1 MESESNLK
9 QKQKLEHVV
18 CKGVK
23 DVFGMEFCVEYEFC
37 NVNIGGK
44 GCHRK
49 GLFLMLIFFAWGQI
63 LRFSCYYI
71 GGYKQGNGT
80 FIQVGLFCMVI
91 PLKWVI
97 FMIYFNYCK
106 ERHLVK
112 KIDEELDKDVRVGL
126 FGLT

>member
-23 DVFGMEFCVEYEFC
+23 DVFGMEFYVEYEFC
-37 NVNIGGK
+37 NVNIGG
-44 GCHRK
+44 
-49 GLFLMLIFFAWGQI
+49 LF
-63 LRFSCYYI
+63 CYYI
-71 GGYKQGNGT
+71 GGYEQGNGT

-91 PLKWVI
+91 PLKWVV
-97 FMIYFNYCK
+97 FMIYFNDCK

-112 KIDEELDKDVRVGL
+112 KIDEELGKDVRVVGE
-126 FGLT
+126 